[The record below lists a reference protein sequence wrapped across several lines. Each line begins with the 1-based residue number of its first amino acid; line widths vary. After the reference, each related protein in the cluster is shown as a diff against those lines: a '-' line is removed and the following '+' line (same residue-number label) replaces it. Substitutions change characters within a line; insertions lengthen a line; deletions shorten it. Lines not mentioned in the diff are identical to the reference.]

1 MNIIKEYALVG
12 EKTLRFSLRTNTYAH
27 SLDFFERLWEEA
39 KRDFPWLDKND
50 VEVVHYG
57 GIRYKHIFGIEFTAK
72 DIPDGYTDVGRLENT
87 L

>member
-12 EKTLRFSLRTNTYAH
+12 ETLHFSIRTNTYSH
-27 SLDFFERLWEEA
+27 SLDFFERLWQEA
-39 KRDFPWLDKND
+39 YHDFPWLDRSD

-57 GIRYKHIFGIEFTAK
+57 GIRYKHTFGIEFTAK
-72 DIPDGYTDVGRLENT
+72 DVPDGYTKVKRLEDT